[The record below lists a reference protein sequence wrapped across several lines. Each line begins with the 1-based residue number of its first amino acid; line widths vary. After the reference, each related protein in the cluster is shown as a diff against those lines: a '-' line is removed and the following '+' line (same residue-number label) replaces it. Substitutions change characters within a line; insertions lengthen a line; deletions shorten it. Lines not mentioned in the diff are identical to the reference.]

1 MRVHIDE
8 LSRVGH
14 ITTTADSNHWFITF
28 EVDEDNKGIRSSVI
42 SGGAIRANISVAFP
56 NSIGDFLKGNRMFN
70 VMEHTA
76 EPVEGIVRW
85 RVNNLSSVNR
95 VVRDEVAI
103 CTSQQSGN
111 GTIIVGNIIILMHD
125 NTNKPKM
132 GSTCQCL
139 NEPN

>member
-14 ITTTADSNHWFITF
+14 ITTTADSNRWFITF
-28 EVDEDNKGIRSSVI
+28 EVDEDNKGIRSTVI
-42 SGGAIRANISVAFP
+42 IGGAIRANISVAFP
-56 NSIGDFLKGNRMFN
+56 NSVGDFLKGNRMFK

-85 RVNNLSSVNR
+85 RVNNLSSANR

-103 CTSQQSGN
+103 LELARDWN
-111 GTIIVGNIIILMHD
+111 GIPGE
-125 NTNKPKM
+125 
-132 GSTCQCL
+132 C
-139 NEPN
+139 